1 MLDGFL
7 VWWVLELLVPG
18 FDFQNWELELELEP
32 VPDFFGI
39 GLKQEKKN

>member
-7 VWWVLELLVPG
+7 VWLVLELLVPG
-18 FDFQNWELELELEP
+18 FDFQNWELELELELELEP

-39 GLKQEKKN
+39 GF